1 MYTIIFTLISVA
13 FSYPYAQY
21 GQPSYAYNNVLRAEN
36 PAIAYGMMNQ
46 AAQTGPAPG
55 FGPMGG
61 MMSMLDAYLPG
72 MFSSPQ
78 AVGRTMGMFGL
89 DGSDFN
95 DLREGAMKGDYKKI
109 YGKVFD
115 GNSDFPMMGMMGMGG
130 MGMGGMGMGGGAGGA
145 QTGAHTGAQ
154 SNPWMSPFMYGM
166 IDLQRA
172 HAPVNPVN
180 RRLRATRQYGMG
192 MGMGG
197 GMGMGMGMPSMPAF
211 MNAMGNVF
219 QNPQAMSYMSMV
231 LDGSDMADIQ
241 EAMGTGDVYKLYRKT
256 MGKGFNPFMFQQQGA
271 AAPATAGS
279 AAAATPAAAAS
290 TTPSTP
296 STPSYSP
303 FSMPLWPFID
313 V

>member
-36 PAIAYGMMNQ
+36 PGIAYGMMNQ
-46 AAQTGPAPG
+46 AQQTGPAPG

-72 MFSSPQ
+72 FFSSPT

-130 MGMGGMGMGGGAGGA
+130 MGMGGMGMGGASHSQAGA
-145 QTGAHTGAQ
+145 QQ

-192 MGMGG
+192 MGG
-197 GMGMGMGMPSMPAF
+197 GMGMGMPSMPAF

-256 MGKGFNPFMFQQQGA
+256 MGKGFNPFMFSQQGA
-271 AAPATAGS
+271 AAPATA
-279 AAAATPAAAAS
+279 AMA
-290 TTPSTP
+290 
-296 STPSYSP
+296 
-303 FSMPLWPFID
+303 FL
-313 V
+313 

>member
-115 GNSDFPMMGMMGMGG
+115 GNSDFPMMGMMGPMMGFGG
-130 MGMGGMGMGGGAGGA
+130 MGMGG
-145 QTGAHTGAQ
+145 QTGRPAASQPAHQ
-154 SNPWMSPFMYGM
+154 QNPWMSPFMYGM
-166 IDLQRA
+166 IDLQKA

-180 RRLRATRQYGMG
+180 RRLSATRQYGMG
-192 MGMGG
+192 MG

-256 MGKGFNPFMFQQQGA
+256 MGKGFNPFMFSQQGA
-271 AAPATAGS
+271 AAPATASGTAS
-279 AAAATPAAAAS
+279 QAAS
-290 TTPSTP
+290 TPTTPSF
-296 STPSYSP
+296 SP
-303 FSMPLWPFID
+303 FGMSLWPFID